1 MYKLYE
7 TFCEEKE
14 VVPEKE
20 SFYKHVFTCFNLSF
34 KRPKTDT
41 CDICDKYTSKI
52 DHGTEEE
59 KEVAKNE
66 KELHLR
72 RAEAARLAK
81 DTAS

>member
-1 MYKLYE
+1 M
-7 TFCEEKE
+7 
-14 VVPEKE
+14 
-20 SFYKHVFTCFNLSF
+20 
-34 KRPKTDT
+34 PKTDS

-59 KEVAKNE
+59 KEVAKND

-81 DTAS
+81 YTAS